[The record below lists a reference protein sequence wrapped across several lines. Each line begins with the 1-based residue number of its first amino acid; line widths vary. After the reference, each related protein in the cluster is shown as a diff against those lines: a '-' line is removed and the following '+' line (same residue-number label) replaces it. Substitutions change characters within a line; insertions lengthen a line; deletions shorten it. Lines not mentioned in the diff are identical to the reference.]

1 MKTLALLLAGALA
14 LASLPAAAH
23 GPFHPHATVELG
35 FGFPYHYYG
44 AYPYDPWLYPYAVA
58 PYVVPGPADDRPAAG
73 LYAYPQRGQTA
84 EQVSRD
90 RAECHEWA
98 AGQSDFDPLTAKREK
113 TADLANYDR
122 AFTACM
128 EARNYSVG

>member
-14 LASLPAAAH
+14 LTSFPAAAH
-23 GPFHPHATVELG
+23 GPIHPHVAFG
-35 FGFPYHYYG
+35 FGFGLPYHYGPY
-44 AYPYDPWLYPYAVA
+44 AYDPWFYPYTVA
-58 PYVVPGPADDRPAAG
+58 PYVVLPGDDNPVAN

-90 RAECHEWA
+90 RSDCHDWA
-98 AGQSDFDPLTAKREK
+98 AGQSAFDPLTAKRQN

-128 EARNYSVG
+128 EGRNYSVG